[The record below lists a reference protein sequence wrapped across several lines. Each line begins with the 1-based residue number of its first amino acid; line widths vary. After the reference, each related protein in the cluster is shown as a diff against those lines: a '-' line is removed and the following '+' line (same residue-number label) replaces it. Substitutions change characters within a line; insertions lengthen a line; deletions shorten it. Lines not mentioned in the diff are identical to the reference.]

1 MLKKYLDFDNFGIKF
16 IPTTKK
22 EGGRNE

>member
-1 MLKKYLDFDNFGIKF
+1 MLKKYLDFDNFGVKF

>member
-1 MLKKYLDFDNFGIKF
+1 MLIRYLDFDNFGVKF